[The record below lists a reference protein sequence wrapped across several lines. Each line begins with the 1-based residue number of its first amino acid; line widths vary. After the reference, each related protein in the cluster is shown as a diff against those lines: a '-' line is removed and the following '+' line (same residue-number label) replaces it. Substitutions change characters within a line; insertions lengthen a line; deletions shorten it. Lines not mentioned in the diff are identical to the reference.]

1 MRTQVQSDA
10 AVIPTTSIG
19 RSARNALSA
28 DRDGEVLAVF
38 RRSFYVR
45 FGDDLVCVG
54 PAELEAGPLNILYA
68 RGGERPWS
76 DRLSAGATAICR
88 SSMLCVG
95 SICCFDCTDTPEW
108 QPLYP
113 GLAKPDA
120 IQNGLA
126 ALVVAIKGHTPGGL
140 GSLIVPMLTDTVVAA
155 DDALLMTAGPA
166 IVQLQRSLFAPGDHS
181 NAVTEAVSQLVGLGP
196 GLTPSGDDVL
206 GGLMAGLQFF
216 GRAPLAAGLARIVLP
231 AARAGT
237 NLIAQAH
244 LGAAASGQLSAPLW
258 DMLLAIAR
266 EGAGLDD
273 ALRRVAKIGHSS
285 GWDTLTGAAIAAKAA
300 ASAPSADAA
309 KPNGRRQ

>member
-1 MRTQVQSDA
+1 MKTQVQPDA

-19 RSARNALSA
+19 RSARRTLSP

-68 RGGERPWS
+68 RGGEQPWS
-76 DRLSAGATAICR
+76 DRLATGAAANCR
-88 SSMLCVG
+88 SAMLCVG

-108 QPLYP
+108 QPAHP
-113 GLAKPDA
+113 GRTSPAT
-120 IQNGLA
+120 IHNGLA
-126 ALVVAIKGHTPGGL
+126 ALVVAIKSHTPGGL
-140 GSLIVPMLTDTVVAA
+140 GSLIVPMLTDTPVAA
-155 DDALLMTAGPA
+155 DDALLRTAGPA
-166 IVQLQRSLFAPGDHS
+166 IEQLQRSLFAADDHGD
-181 NAVTEAVSQLVGLGP
+181 AVAEAVSRLVGLGP

-216 GRAPLAAGLARIVLP
+216 GRAPLAADLARIVLP
-231 AARAGT
+231 AAKAGT

-258 DMLLAIAR
+258 DMLLAIAHA
-266 EGAGLDD
+266 GAGLGD
-273 ALRRVAKIGHSS
+273 ALVRVAKIGHSS

-300 ASAPSADAA
+300 SAPGAA
-309 KPNGRRQ
+309 ARPAGGPGQ